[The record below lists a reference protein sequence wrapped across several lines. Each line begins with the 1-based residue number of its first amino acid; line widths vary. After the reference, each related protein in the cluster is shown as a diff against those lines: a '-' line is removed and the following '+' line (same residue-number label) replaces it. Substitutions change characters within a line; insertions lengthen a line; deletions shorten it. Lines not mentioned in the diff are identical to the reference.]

1 VLPCTVSQIRGQNAE
16 GRERSAF
23 PALSAEVQKLGV
35 PMATG
40 QGKGDQEK
48 SDSNRT
54 HDVRNHGYRT
64 GEIACVRPD

>member
-1 VLPCTVSQIRGQNAE
+1 MPS
-16 GRERSAF
+16 

-54 HDVRNHGYRT
+54 NDVRNHGYRT
-64 GEIACVRPD
+64 GEIACVRPDQADNRSRDEQSDHRG

>member
-1 VLPCTVSQIRGQNAE
+1 MGFGSPPF
-16 GRERSAF
+16 SAD
-23 PALSAEVQKLGV
+23 VQKLGV
-35 PMATG
+35 PTTG